1 MTEDYEDYINS
12 SKTIKDN
19 GDVDITLHL
28 TPVMYRSLQHICD
41 DVNKFISNF
50 VYSRSVRSID
60 EIYKMEIE
68 KHITAGTINANM
80 TKENLVLNAAL
91 PFNETLILDASNN
104 NM

>member
-1 MTEDYEDYINS
+1 MTEVYEDYINS

-28 TPVMYRSLQHICD
+28 TPVMYRSLQHICA

-50 VYSRSVRSID
+50 VYSRSERSID

-80 TKENLVLNAAL
+80 TKENLVINADL
-91 PFNETLILDASNN
+91 PFNETVILDASNN
-104 NM
+104 